1 MKHSVNFIVFI
12 ALTLMACN
20 LTALLPED
28 TQEPTG
34 PVLPTANQAPNSTAP
49 SSSAPEPAADP
60 YRQPL
65 QELVASPYWPDLG
78 LPAEKMTKWPLYAS
92 GEAQPPPNE
101 LAELQNFL
109 EQWAKWKG
117 WLASAR
123 IPSYEKLAFKVRQ
136 LKGSQSG
143 RKLVLYGR
151 DELST
156 QKEGSERIYLP
167 PPADVTKPK
176 ALILAPGIEG
186 LHQQIN
192 ATGDTVEYIDERG
205 QPLLK
210 ADAFRMWNDTFLEYV
225 QSRYGGSYK
234 TATLFPRF
242 RFFIPGVEAGFFL
255 LEKNLTLKQ
264 IIFLEKTLELY
275 NAPAL
280 APLKPH
286 FFAEKKTYVVVA
298 AITEVANAAGL
309 ASAGVAVLD
318 RGDLFHY
325 KDDLASTIAHEAA
338 HVMQVMSKANRC
350 AYEIGDGTIPDGFK
364 DWTAD
369 RLVSAIEGGKIGAE
383 HVGLWMY
390 IKLKSD
396 PSVIAESQDAITSKG
411 KNLWDY
417 CTPQGDQLAHVQ
429 IINTLDKPLKVVL
442 RGPTPRTVTINP
454 GASLTIDIE
463 PGDYQYELIVAGYA
477 TLTGTRTFSNGPDT
491 WRILKS

>member
-1 MKHSVNFIVFI
+1 MKHGVIFIVFI
-12 ALTLMACN
+12 VLTLIACH
-20 LTALLPED
+20 LTALLPAD

-34 PVLPTANQAPNSTAP
+34 SVLPTAKLPPSPTSM

-65 QELVASPYWPDLG
+65 QELVASQYWPALG
-78 LPAEKMTKWPLYAS
+78 LPAEQMTKWPLYAS
-92 GEAQPPPNE
+92 GEAQPPANE

-109 EQWAKWKG
+109 GQWAKWNG
-117 WLASAR
+117 WLTSAR
-123 IPSYEKLAFKVRQ
+123 LPTYEKLAFKVRQ
-136 LKGSQSG
+136 LKGAQSG
-143 RKLVLYGR
+143 RRLVLYGR
-151 DELST
+151 DEVSS

-167 PPADVTKPK
+167 PPGDVVKPK

-186 LHQQIN
+186 LRQQIS
-192 ATGDTVEYIDERG
+192 AAGDTVEYLDDQG
-205 QPLLK
+205 QPLLRV
-210 ADAFRMWNDTFLEYV
+210 DAYRMWNNTFLEYV
-225 QSRYGGSYK
+225 QSRYSGSNR

-264 IIFLEKTLELY
+264 IIFLRKTLELY
-275 NAPAL
+275 NVPTL

-298 AITEVANAAGL
+298 AITEVANASGL

-325 KDDLASTIAHEAA
+325 KDDLAATIAHEAA
-338 HVMQVMSKANRC
+338 HVMQVMSKADRC
-350 AYEIGDGTIPDGFK
+350 AYEIGDGTIPGGFK

-369 RLVSAIEGGKIGAE
+369 HLVSAIEGGQIGAE
-383 HVGLWMY
+383 HVALWMY
-390 IKLKSD
+390 FRLKSD
-396 PSVIAESQDAITSKG
+396 PSAIKETEDAITSKG

-429 IINTLDKPLKVVL
+429 IVNTLDKPLKVVL
-442 RGPTPRTVTINP
+442 RGPTPKTVTINP
-454 GASLTIDIE
+454 GSSLTIDIE
-463 PGDYQYELIVAGYA
+463 PGDYQYELIVSGYA
-477 TLTGTRTFSNGPDT
+477 TLTGSRTFSNGPDT
-491 WRILKS
+491 WRILKT